1 MVRVKRSAAAAASL
15 HARVFRFSQIAEI
28 SSFRRKPESSV
39 SCCKEVLGSRFRG
52 NDGVSFLK
60 LKDPALHANPFHT
73 RGATRRRLTNR
84 LFCMAHEGRMPFG
97 VVKTFRRIC
106 DLPARLAVASDY
118 AGARRLVR
126 RARNRV
132 AAMVRAVERAV
143 AGSPQPAVI
152 YRRDKFRFAAPGA
165 RLHVRNPGPARLCP
179 NRRRPPPRRG
189 AFAQTPRPPRPVPTW
204 HHTQALLVPPRAPRP
219 LPGAQRHPRPPFT
232 PLAKGPLPNL
242 QTQLPRPTPLLNGA
256 DRYRRHQK
264 IALSPCGRGLG
275 GGYRPDRNSRETGK
289 GRHARPLASWAAIC
303 NGGGGGESNSP
314 SRNSPD
320 RICYKL
326 VRRFNLAAMV
336 SRRRDPASA
345 SR

>member
-97 VVKTFRRIC
+97 VVKTFRRIY
-106 DLPARLAVASDY
+106 DLPARLAAASDY
-118 AGARRLVR
+118 AGARRPVR

-143 AGSPQPAVI
+143 AGCPQLSVV
-152 YRRDKFRFAAPGA
+152 RRRETFRFAAP
-165 RLHVRNPGPARLCP
+165 
-179 NRRRPPPRRG
+179 
-189 AFAQTPRPPRPVPTW
+189 
-204 HHTQALLVPPRAPRP
+204 
-219 LPGAQRHPRPPFT
+219 
-232 PLAKGPLPNL
+232 
-242 QTQLPRPTPLLNGA
+242 PRPTPASMSEILALPDYAQIAAAHGLTGVPLRKRPDPHGLYQRGLSPKPCSCHPEPLDLSQERGNVPVPLSPLW
-256 DRYRRHQK
+256 QK
-264 IALSPCGRGLG
+264 ALSQTFKRNF
-275 GGYRPDRNSRETGK
+275 PDQL
-289 GRHARPLASWAAIC
+289 P
-303 NGGGGGESNSP
+303 
-314 SRNSPD
+314 
-320 RICYKL
+320 Y
-326 VRRFNLAAMV
+326 
-336 SRRRDPASA
+336 
-345 SR
+345 